1 MPQVAAHTPLT
12 IPSGPRLTS
21 AGRARLPEANAL
33 LGDGPGPSCAP
44 ERPQSLRVSRPV
56 ALPCRKQN
64 SETASAPGWGK
75 GGPHYSSPTCLLL
88 AVPDV
93 GTAAAQSLWPR
104 SSPPSAGHMCA
115 CLCACA
121 SVCICVMCVCT
132 SVCMCICMHCVC
144 TSVCMCLCVHPC
156 ALCVHVH
163 VPVYWVHT
171 YVHVSLCVMH
181 VCARLCICAYAC
193 AHVCT
198 CVCAVCACTC
208 IRMHLCDASVCT
220 SMCCVH
226 VHMCACVYVCAC
238 VSVLRVCVPVCTCV
252 WTEMVTSRSPATRP
266 FLPVIEGLF

>member
-144 TSVCMCLCVHPC
+144 TSVCMCLCVH
-156 ALCVHVH
+156 VH

-198 CVCAVCACTC
+198 CVCCVC
-208 IRMHLCDASVCT
+208 MHMHTYASVRCI
-220 SMCCVH
+220 CVH
-226 VHMCACVYVCAC
+226 VYVLCACAHVCVCVCVCMCVCTACVCAC
-238 VSVLRVCVPVCTCV
+238 VHVRVDRDGDLSQPSHQAFPSCH
-252 WTEMVTSRSPATRP
+252 
-266 FLPVIEGLF
+266 